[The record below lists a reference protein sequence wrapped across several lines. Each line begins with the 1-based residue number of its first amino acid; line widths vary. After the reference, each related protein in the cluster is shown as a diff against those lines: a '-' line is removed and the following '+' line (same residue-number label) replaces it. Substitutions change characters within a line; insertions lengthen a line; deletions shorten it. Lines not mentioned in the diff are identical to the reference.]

1 MCSSIWKWRSASR
14 RRPHPRANGGRR
26 VPSHVLHHHYG
37 DRSGVWRWTLVG
49 FVAGAAS
56 VLLFHQGAFALLH
69 ALDLT
74 ARAPYSTQPTS
85 PWGIPQIW
93 SITLWGGVWGVLL
106 AATLARLEG
115 RRLTLGALVF
125 GAILPTLVA
134 WFVVAPLKGQPMA
147 GGLVPMA
154 MAVGLI
160 VNGAWGVGT
169 GLGLALFGRSNR
181 PDKAAQR

>member
-1 MCSSIWKWRSASR
+1 
-14 RRPHPRANGGRR
+14 
-26 VPSHVLHHHYG
+26 VPSHVLHHYE
-37 DRSGVWRWTLVG
+37 DRPGLWRWLVVG

-74 ARAPYSTQPTS
+74 ARTPYSMQPTS

-93 SITLWGGVWGVLL
+93 SISFWGGVWGVVL
-106 AATLARLEG
+106 AAALARLERG
-115 RRLTLGALVF
+115 PLVVAALVF

-154 MAVGLI
+154 MAAALTREWRVGPRHRNRACTLRPFTPQFLQWSVWLGRLI
-160 VNGAWGVGT
+160 T
-169 GLGLALFGRSNR
+169 G
-181 PDKAAQR
+181 PV